1 MAELTS
7 SLRNLKKR
15 TEPRQNLLSGNL
27 GITLGGQELV
37 DVPGRSGFVYVR
49 LLNNTSELIQAY
61 NGIVSPIY
69 NLPILVKRNKD
80 RYEIYGRDTLR
91 YQNWGTTPYLP
102 IHGNQHSFDKTN
114 GGGGDLVW
122 VHQEQFYP
130 LAVTPSGTYE
140 SPNVI
145 VAPYLYNWYGEWH
158 YYAGGGAPDCALAHP
173 TGSSSTQVL
182 LLCLDG
188 DAGTLHYITGSVEAP
203 HLITGSAGLFP
214 HLPSYD
220 PDTDIPLAAIC
231 ITTGTTTIGWEE
243 IYDVRQ
249 FFGREQTG
257 GGTGSV
263 SNHNSLT
270 GLDGGTPGE
279 YYHFTQLQYND
290 LTDGGE
296 TNLHYHTQTGSIS
309 GYVPN
314 RVVISD
320 GSGVVTTNNGF
331 FYDGNLLILGH
342 DSVPATYPGAFHV
355 VAQDIGAVTDLW
367 TYGDHAADSSYYVG
381 HRARGTIDAPES
393 IQDNDTMLFIRGR
406 GFDGV
411 WVGSRVGVTFV
422 ADESWVTGSANG
434 TRIEFNAT
442 PVGSITMGTVA
453 TLYGDGVLNIPAGA
467 TYNIDG
473 TPHTHV
479 GLLPGIHNVLNSTY
493 HGDVLTGNIARGDL
507 LIGNSTPKIGQLA
520 IGATPNSVLKSN
532 GTDPSWSTYLL
543 TGTSGGTT
551 SFAVTNTKTLTF
563 TSTGDFN
570 LTVPA
575 TGTAALLATQ
585 NVFTVQQMIDGTADQ
600 IQLRVQAHST
610 QTTHILTLENS
621 AATEQISFDVPTQ
634 NTAVLGAELIT
645 NGNFDADLSSWT
657 TYGPISTVSV
667 GNAGNGYNVGD
678 VLTVV
683 QTGGALGTLTVATL
697 TGGAGS
703 GVATVT
709 LLAAGTGYT
718 AANGLA
724 TTVAPAGGTLCTINV
739 LTITGW
745 AWNAAQNATR
755 AVVAGTGAITQ
766 SINLTNNITYQVTIT
781 LVRTAG
787 TLTETFGSMVGSYD
801 FTSSQTVSKT
811 FKATATA
818 AFILT
823 FTPTATFGGSI
834 DSISVKSVTAGITS
848 NQSINNTDGS
858 YGIELR
864 AGGIGLNN
872 TFFGYRSGYS
882 NTTGNYNSAQGMNA
896 LYYNT
901 TGSLNSA
908 QGYAALYYNTTGI
921 QNSAQGTYALQTNTT
936 GNYNSA
942 QGVSA
947 LNSNTTGIQNSAQ
960 GMGALYS
967 NTTGNYNSAQG
978 VSALN
983 SNTTGSQN
991 SAQGMGALY
1000 SNTTGIQ
1007 NSAQGYA
1014 ALYNL
1019 KLTSKAITAFANYGA
1034 TVAGTVKAT
1043 SVGHGL
1049 TGTTTKEITG
1059 TVNYNGSKSV
1069 TVIDVDN
1076 FYFTA
1081 TWVATETGWWS
1092 IVSEGRYNT
1101 GIGSNAG
1108 RTLTTADSC
1117 TFIGYAAGYHASQL
1131 ATATNSTAIGNG
1143 AYTAASNQ
1151 IVIGNASVTTF
1162 GIGTFNPTAHVQF
1175 TGVSDLIGLRVLGN
1189 ATQTTNVLSL
1199 ETSAAAVNISMDNS
1213 GGAIF
1218 NEQGNATGDFRIE
1231 GDTEPNLLFADYSA
1245 DTIAFGG
1252 TGAAGATVSKGG
1264 HLTLPDINFS
1274 PSTPATLS
1282 GDVNDYDLGTNTW
1295 IRLSG
1300 GVADRIVTGIVART
1314 DGHYMIITNVGAT
1327 NKVSFSNESG
1337 SSAAAN
1343 RIITAVAGTVELH
1356 PYESLFLLYDS
1367 ASSRWR
1373 EIIHA

>member
-145 VAPYLYNWYGEWH
+145 VAPYLYNWYGAWH

-406 GFDGV
+406 GFDGA

-442 PVGSITMGTVA
+442 PVGSITMGIVA

-520 IGATPNSVLKSN
+520 IGATPNSVLKSD

-551 SFAVTNTKTLTF
+551 SFAVTNTKTLTL
-563 TSTGDFN
+563 TATDNFN

-600 IQLRVQAHST
+600 IQLRVQA
-610 QTTHILTLENS
+610 
-621 AATEQISFDVPTQ
+621 
-634 NTAVLGAELIT
+634 
-645 NGNFDADLSSWT
+645 
-657 TYGPISTVSV
+657 
-667 GNAGNGYNVGD
+667 
-678 VLTVV
+678 
-683 QTGGALGTLTVATL
+683 
-697 TGGAGS
+697 
-703 GVATVT
+703 
-709 LLAAGTGYT
+709 
-718 AANGLA
+718 
-724 TTVAPAGGTLCTINV
+724 
-739 LTITGW
+739 
-745 AWNAAQNATR
+745 
-755 AVVAGTGAITQ
+755 
-766 SINLTNNITYQVTIT
+766 
-781 LVRTAG
+781 
-787 TLTETFGSMVGSYD
+787 
-801 FTSSQTVSKT
+801 
-811 FKATATA
+811 
-818 AFILT
+818 
-823 FTPTATFGGSI
+823 
-834 DSISVKSVTAGITS
+834 
-848 NQSINNTDGS
+848 
-858 YGIELR
+858 
-864 AGGIGLNN
+864 
-872 TFFGYRSGYS
+872 
-882 NTTGNYNSAQGMNA
+882 
-896 LYYNT
+896 
-901 TGSLNSA
+901 
-908 QGYAALYYNTTGI
+908 
-921 QNSAQGTYALQTNTT
+921 
-936 GNYNSA
+936 
-942 QGVSA
+942 
-947 LNSNTTGIQNSAQ
+947 
-960 GMGALYS
+960 
-967 NTTGNYNSAQG
+967 
-978 VSALN
+978 
-983 SNTTGSQN
+983 
-991 SAQGMGALY
+991 
-1000 SNTTGIQ
+1000 
-1007 NSAQGYA
+1007 
-1014 ALYNL
+1014 
-1019 KLTSKAITAFANYGA
+1019 
-1034 TVAGTVKAT
+1034 
-1043 SVGHGL
+1043 
-1049 TGTTTKEITG
+1049 
-1059 TVNYNGSKSV
+1059 
-1069 TVIDVDN
+1069 
-1076 FYFTA
+1076 
-1081 TWVATETGWWS
+1081 
-1092 IVSEGRYNT
+1092 
-1101 GIGSNAG
+1101 
-1108 RTLTTADSC
+1108 
-1117 TFIGYAAGYHASQL
+1117 
-1131 ATATNSTAIGNG
+1131 
-1143 AYTAASNQ
+1143 
-1151 IVIGNASVTTF
+1151 
-1162 GIGTFNPTAHVQF
+1162 
-1175 TGVSDLIGLRVLGN
+1175 N
-1189 ATQTTNVLSL
+1189 ATQTTNLQTWETSVGAVLASVSGTGVLTIPASPIIGGFTIAFPATGTVDLLGTAQTISATKTFTAAQKIYAASALLIGYDSTSANAIQTYGKVALVQLTGDGTTNNGPGLALIQLNIGGATPSQSAAELILAATRGAAAGTRAIVANNDILGTVSFYGDDGVNLRSRGVVIQSVIDTTIEAVAAGVIPARLAILTAEQTPITFHTNAGAMTAGMGAYTANERMRIRYDGNVGIGGVGSTTDRLRIEDTQVNGAAAAGTNTLQVYKTVTLSSASDANYHVAIRGNTFVDVRNTYTLTSL
-1199 ETSAAAVNISMDNS
+1199 RACVMTTNIFGTHAGTVTEVIQQSNALQIYTSAAGTVTSVYGINTEITILGANTTGITTYRAFNISTIPALNGTTIGTAYGLYVGDIVGATTNYAILTNAGRIVFNDGGNS
-1213 GGAIF
+1213 DS
-1218 NEQGNATGDFRIE
+1218 DFRVE
-1231 GDTEPNLLFADYSA
+1231 GDTEANMLFLDASA